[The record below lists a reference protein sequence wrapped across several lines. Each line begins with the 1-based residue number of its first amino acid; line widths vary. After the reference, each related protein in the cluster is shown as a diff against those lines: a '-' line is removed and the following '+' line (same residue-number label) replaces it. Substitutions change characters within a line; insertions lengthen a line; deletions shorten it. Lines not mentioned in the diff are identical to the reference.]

1 MLIRRCQTGETT
13 ARPQCCH
20 VPAKLS
26 DYHAAIREQVAA
38 RPDATLAELR
48 TWLVQTHQVSVSV
61 TLMWETLA
69 QLRLTL
75 KKDSARGR
83 TEPRGYR
90 QGAWRI
96 RLVFYEEGAFSPG
109 GFIHLACGDPYF
121 GTADI
126 VEHVLHF
133 SSALAQEEREALR
146 SAFVTPA

>member
-1 MLIRRCQTGETT
+1 MLWQRGKAYSQDLRDRVFAAADAGTPVGQIADMLLVSGSYVSKVLIRRCQTGETT

-48 TWLVQTHQVSVSV
+48 TWLVQTHQVSVNV

-75 KKDSARGR
+75 KKRLCTRQNRTARMS
-83 TEPRGYR
+83 PRH
-90 QGAWRI
+90 
-96 RLVFYEEGAFSPG
+96 V
-109 GFIHLACGDPYF
+109 ACG
-121 GTADI
+121 AKA
-126 VEHVLHF
+126 
-133 SSALAQEEREALR
+133 SLR
-146 SAFVTPA
+146 